1 MTVSDDKT
9 KRRNPER
16 NFINMRDEYELK
28 YWIKHLGVS
37 REKLQHAVDKV
48 GDSASAVRKELG
60 KTPLRQSRSGPRAD
74 PSESIAG

>member
-1 MTVSDDKT
+1 VSDDKT

-16 NFINMRDEYELK
+16 NFINMHEEYELK

-37 REKLQHAVDKV
+37 REELQRAVDKV

-60 KTPLRQSRSGPRAD
+60 KDA
-74 PSESIAG
+74 A